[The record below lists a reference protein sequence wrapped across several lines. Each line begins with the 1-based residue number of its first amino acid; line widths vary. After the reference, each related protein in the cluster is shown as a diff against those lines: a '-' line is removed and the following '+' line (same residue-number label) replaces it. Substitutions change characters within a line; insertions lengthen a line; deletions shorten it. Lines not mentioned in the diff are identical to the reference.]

1 MTTTRP
7 ALPTASSTA
16 PAPRRPWLR
25 FLLAG
30 LLVLTAGASAL
41 LLLGVADTA
50 VTASLQ
56 SAAQGPAQGFTATV
70 HPGTY
75 VLYSLEGAP
84 VTDIAVTA
92 PDARRLAVSPS
103 SEAFTWGPHRES
115 LQVGTFEVPI
125 GGGLTDYRVT
135 ATPAAGSGEV
145 TLAVTTFDVVGFN
158 RLVAWGAAGML
169 VVDVGVAV
177 ALVVLWSPR
186 RSSLRPSL
194 RPRSSDAAP
203 ETDESG

>member
-7 ALPTASSTA
+7 ALPTATSAA
-16 PAPRRPWLR
+16 PPPRRPWLR

-30 LLVLTAGASAL
+30 LLALAGGAAAL
-41 LLLGVADTA
+41 LLIGVADTA

-75 VLYSLEGAP
+75 AVYSLEGAP
-84 VTDIAVTA
+84 VTDITVTA
-92 PDARRLAVSPS
+92 PDARRLTVSPS

-115 LQVGTFEVPI
+115 LQVGTFEVPV

-145 TLAVTTFDVVGFN
+145 SLAVTTFDVVGFN
-158 RLVAWGAAGML
+158 RLVAWGAGGIL
-169 VVDVGVAV
+169 VVNVGVAV
-177 ALVVLWSPR
+177 VLLVLWSPR
-186 RSSLRPSL
+186 RSAR
-194 RPRSSDAAP
+194 RSFRAAAP
-203 ETDESG
+203 EPDESG

>member
-7 ALPTASSTA
+7 VVPAATSAD
-16 PAPRRPWLR
+16 APRRPRLR

-30 LLVLTAGASAL
+30 LLAIAAGAVAF

-56 SAAQGPAQGFTATV
+56 SAARGPASGFSATV

-75 VLYSLEGAP
+75 AVFSLEGAA
-84 VTDIAVTA
+84 VSDVSVTA
-92 PDARRLAVSPS
+92 PDGGRLAVTPS
-103 SEAFTWGPHRES
+103 SEAFTWGPHREG
-115 LQVGTFEVPI
+115 LQVGSFEVPM
-125 GGGLTDYRVT
+125 GAGLTDYRVA

-158 RLVAWGAAGML
+158 RLVASGAIGIL
-169 VVDVGVAV
+169 VVNVGVAA
-177 ALVVLWSPR
+177 ALLILWPPR
-186 RSSLRPSL
+186 ASSGRPGRRPS
-194 RPRSSDAAP
+194 RPTPAP
-203 ETDESG
+203 PEAG